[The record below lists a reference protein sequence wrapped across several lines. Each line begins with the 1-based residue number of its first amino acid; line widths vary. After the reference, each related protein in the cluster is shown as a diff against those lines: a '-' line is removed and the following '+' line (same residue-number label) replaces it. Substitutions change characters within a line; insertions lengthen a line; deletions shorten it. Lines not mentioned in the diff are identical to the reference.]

1 MFIFQIKQISSDLG
15 ATFKSDQKLTTA
27 FVPTDAVVGFIDKAN
42 FSKKQ
47 ETYLLTKIKNVD
59 NKGQIAIEELKSIF
73 KNFQTEFNYKQDL
86 FKQFQE
92 WYVNTY
98 IKQKMTDKAKEAQ
111 SPFMQNPDPNLVYA
125 QGAGLSKQQEERR
138 SNDLEI
144 AEGFFINKKEK
155 DKKKAA

>member
-1 MFIFQIKQISSDLG
+1 MFIFQGLSFNINKPVDTKKEISDRSFTQTEVKTAIKESGIKLTDAQTKRIDD
-15 ATFKSDQKLTTA
+15 TFK
-27 FVPTDAVVGFIDKAN
+27 
-42 FSKKQ
+42 
-47 ETYLLTKIKNVD
+47 KNGTITG
-59 NKGQIAIEELKSIF
+59 KELKSIF
-73 KNFQTEFNYKQDL
+73 GDNL